1 MKLDLPIIG
10 KIEIPRY
17 LEFPIMFLAPIWAPV
32 VAAFFLLL
40 IILYLFRYLFRDL
53 FRTVLLLLL
62 PLICIALISG
72 LAMAP
77 WALIGY
83 FFLDTLPTWY
93 IAVSVIISGVLGLFG
108 GIELS
113 SSIMDTDLFKEIQ
126 PKDEDIDKGVWE
138 DFMNR

>member
-40 IILYLFRYLFRDL
+40 IILYFLFRYIFKPVLFM
-53 FRTVLLLLL
+53 LL
-62 PLICIALISG
+62 PLICMALISG

-77 WALIGY
+77 GLLIGD
-83 FFLDTLPTWY
+83 FFLDTPPTWY
-93 IAVSVIISGVLGLFG
+93 IAVSVIIPGVLGMIG

-113 SSIMDTDLFKEIQ
+113 ISIMDTDFFKEMQ

-138 DFMNR
+138 DYMNR

>member
-40 IILYLFRYLFRDL
+40 IILYLFRPVLF
-53 FRTVLLLLL
+53 LLL

-77 WALIGY
+77 WVLIDY

-93 IAVSVIISGVLGLFG
+93 IGVSVIISGVLGVSG

-113 SSIMDTDLFKEIQ
+113 SSIMDTDFFKEIQ

>member
-40 IILYLFRYLFRDL
+40 IILYLFRYLFRPVL
-53 FRTVLLLLL
+53 FFLL

-77 WALIGY
+77 WALIAY

-93 IAVSVIISGVLGLFG
+93 IAVSGIISMVLGVFG

>member
-1 MKLDLPIIG
+1 MKLDLPIID

-17 LEFPIMFLAPIWAPV
+17 LEFPIIILAPIWAPV

-40 IILYLFRYLFRDL
+40 IILYFLFRYLFIPVL
-53 FRTVLLLLL
+53 FMLL
-62 PLICIALISG
+62 PLICMTLISG

-77 WALIGY
+77 GLLIGD

-93 IAVSVIISGVLGLFG
+93 IAVSVIIPGALGMFG

-113 SSIMDTDLFKEIQ
+113 ISIMDTDLFKEIIQ
-126 PKDEDIDKGVWE
+126 AKDEDINKGVWE
-138 DFMNR
+138 DFMNNY

>member
-40 IILYLFRYLFRDL
+40 IILYLFRYLFRPVL
-53 FRTVLLLLL
+53 FFLL

-77 WALIGY
+77 WALIAY

-93 IAVSVIISGVLGLFG
+93 IAVSGIISGVLGLFG

>member
-40 IILYLFRYLFRDL
+40 IILYLFRP
-53 FRTVLLLLL
+53 VLPLLL

-77 WALIGY
+77 WALIAY

-93 IAVSVIISGVLGLFG
+93 IAVSGIISMVLGLIG

>member
-40 IILYLFRYLFRDL
+40 IILYLFRVLF
-53 FRTVLLLLL
+53 FLL

-77 WALIGY
+77 WALIAY

-93 IAVSVIISGVLGLFG
+93 IAVSGIISMVLGVFG

>member
-17 LEFPIMFLAPIWAPV
+17 LEFPIIILAPIWAPV

-40 IILYLFRYLFRDL
+40 IILYYLFRPVL
-53 FRTVLLLLL
+53 FFLL
-62 PLICIALISG
+62 PLICMALISG

-77 WALIGY
+77 GLLIAD
-83 FFLDTLPTWY
+83 FFFDTLPTWY
-93 IAVSVIISGVLGLFG
+93 IAVSVIIPGGLGLYG

-113 SSIMDTDLFKEIQ
+113 SSIMDTDFFKEIQ

>member
-17 LEFPIMFLAPIWAPV
+17 LEFPIIFLAPIWAPV

-40 IILYLFRYLFRDL
+40 IILYLFRLVLAFLFKP
-53 FRTVLLLLL
+53 VLTFLL

-77 WALIGY
+77 WLLIEY

-93 IAVSVIISGVLGLFG
+93 IAVSAIIPGVLGVIG

-113 SSIMDTDLFKEIQ
+113 SSIMDTDFFKEIQ

>member
-40 IILYLFRYLFRDL
+40 IILYLFRYLFIPVL
-53 FRTVLLLLL
+53 FFLL

-77 WALIGY
+77 WALIAY

-93 IAVSVIISGVLGLFG
+93 IAVSGIISMVLGVFG